1 MSSIIISKV
10 AVLRGKFK
18 NQQKSGKLDRLKPRK
33 VRFLNAKNERV
44 IYNYPPHFFAS
55 KYFQNSKC
63 HSIKNGLNYQSYI
76 HFHLYKAVRYSPF
89 R

>member
-33 VRFLNAKNERV
+33 VRAYECK
-44 IYNYPPHFFAS
+44 
-55 KYFQNSKC
+55 K
-63 HSIKNGLNYQSYI
+63 
-76 HFHLYKAVRYSPF
+76 
-89 R
+89 